1 MSTSIPSEEIGIGI
15 IFNKKDQILID
26 QRLENSSM
34 GGMWEFPGGK
44 RELNEKIE
52 ITIHREIME
61 ELGISI
67 KVEDKLLSFDHAY
80 GHKRLFFSVYI
91 CKFLSGNPKPIK
103 SQKLLWVYPER
114 LFDFPFPAANTIII
128 RAIHKYLKINNS
140 PYGNR

>member
-15 IFNKKDQILID
+15 IFNKKGQILID

-80 GHKRLFFSVYI
+80 DQKRLFFSVYI
-91 CKFLSGNPKPIK
+91 CKFLFGNPKPIK

-128 RAIHKYLKINNS
+128 RAINKHLKINNS

>member
-15 IFNKKDQILID
+15 IFNKKGQILID

-52 ITIHREIME
+52 ITIYREIME

-91 CKFLSGNPKPIK
+91 CKFLSGNPKPIN
-103 SQKLLWVYPER
+103 SQKLLWVNPEG
-114 LFDFPFPAANTIII
+114 LFDFPFPAANKNIIH
-128 RAIHKYLKINNS
+128 AIHKYLKTNNS
-140 PYGNR
+140 PCENR